1 MFLIVILDDII
12 MLMQMADVERII
24 LLIMEGVLVL
34 HETLNTI
41 HQKKQNA
48 YDIIECPFVYQML
61 EFKGCPSLCTDLV

>member
-1 MFLIVILDDII
+1 MQEDII

-34 HETLNTI
+34 HETLNAI

-48 YDIIECPFVYQML
+48 FIFKADTEKAYDIIECP
-61 EFKGCPSLCTDLV
+61 PLCTDLVEFC